1 MSSLQIHKK
10 CEQKGEKFTTFDA
23 YWKASKKRQQ
33 ELELASRKALRGS
46 TRSKRIKKQRDI
58 RGFFL

>member
-23 YWKASKKRQQ
+23 YWKASKKRQL

>member
-1 MSSLQIHKK
+1 MHEK
-10 CEQKGEKFTTFDA
+10 CKQKGETVTTFDA

-33 ELELASRKALRGS
+33 ELELASRKALQGS
-46 TRSKRIKKQRDI
+46 TCSNSKQIKKQKDI